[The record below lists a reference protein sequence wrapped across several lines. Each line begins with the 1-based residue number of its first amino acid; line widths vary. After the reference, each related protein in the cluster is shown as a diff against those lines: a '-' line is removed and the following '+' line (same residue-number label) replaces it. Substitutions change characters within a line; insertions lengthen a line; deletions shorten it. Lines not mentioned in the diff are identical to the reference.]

1 MGLLDRFERTMERLL
16 EGGAGSLFRQK
27 LQPAEIGRKL
37 ERAML
42 SQQRASVGS
51 QLVPNIYVVRLHPQD
66 YAQFEAFAAGLSR
79 QMESWLARVA
89 SQRQLTVLDRISVSL
104 VEDETVRHRSPII
117 DASISDRSQPHVRAP
132 RRSRASRSEQGHA
145 FSPPVMPIRSMDAT
159 SAFEVPSLRQ
169 GEMHLEATS
178 GAFTGEIFSIA
189 EGSSTIGRSPENDV
203 VLDAPD
209 ISRRHARI
217 ERDGKHLRIYDLN
230 STNGTRV
237 NGEAIHISDLEPG
250 DEIRLGGQTLTV
262 ASDGTSN
269 RGQQRWR

>member
-16 EGGAGSLFRQK
+16 EGGTGAIFRQK

-51 QLVPNIYVVRLHPQD
+51 QLVPNMYVVRLHPQD

-89 SQRQLTVLDRISVSL
+89 SQRQLTVLDRISVSF
-104 VEDETVRHRSPII
+104 VEDETIRHRSPVI
-117 DASISDRSQPHVRAP
+117 DASISDRSQPHVRTP
-132 RRSRASRSEQGHA
+132 RRSRASRQEQGHPM
-145 FSPPVMPIRSMDAT
+145 SPRVMPRQSIDAT
-159 SAFEVPSLRQ
+159 SAFEVPSVRLV
-169 GEMHLEATS
+169 EMHLEATS
-178 GAFTGEIFSIA
+178 GAFAGELFSIA
-189 EGSSTIGRSPENDV
+189 EGSSSIGRSPENDV
-203 VLDAPD
+203 VLNAPD
-209 ISRRHARI
+209 VSRRHARI
-217 ERDGKHLRIYDLN
+217 ERSGKHLRIYDLN

-237 NGEAIHISDLEPG
+237 NGEAVHISDLEPG

-262 ASDGTSN
+262 TTEAVSGPT
-269 RGQQRWR
+269 QQRWR